1 VSRPA
6 RSAALVAVLT
16 ALAAA
21 PAGAEG
27 PPSGVCL
34 GDPSA
39 NGVPM
44 APGPSIRFGI
54 TPAGEAGAL
63 GPAVPVVPDDPP
75 RTLGALM
82 RLHPPQAP
90 FVLRL
95 NRLFWADGEAG
106 IARFLS
112 LARRYTD
119 AGYLVELQV
128 RYHPAAGQEGNV
140 AGFVAFVREVVDR
153 FGPNPRV
160 VGLQVTNE
168 VNFTISPDSSDGA
181 YAGARDAL
189 IGGVIAAGDEARRR
203 GFRQLTVG
211 FNWFYRT
218 DPNSEAGFWNY
229 LRDHGGPAFVAAV
242 DWVGLDAYPGTVFP
256 PVEPPGG
263 ERDGMV
269 AALSQ
274 LRRCFMPI
282 AGLGPSVPIH
292 VEENGWPTGPG
303 RAEDSQAP
311 ALQAMVRAVHDFRG
325 TYGVTDYRWFD
336 LRDHNTS
343 SANFQHHYG
352 LLRDDY
358 SPKPAFEAYRRLVS
372 ELALREPV
380 AGPRPVRL
388 ALRVRYGR
396 GRCAPVRA
404 TVTGADRPLVRRL
417 DVSVGQRRLA
427 RIRRPPLAFT
437 IRRRGLSPRHRYR
450 LRVRATLADGRAIT
464 LASRLRA
471 CAR

>member
-1 VSRPA
+1 VL
-6 RSAALVAVLT
+6 AAV
-16 ALAAA
+16 AAA
-21 PAGAEG
+21 PAGADSA
-27 PPSGVCL
+27 PSGVCL

-44 APGPSIRFGI
+44 APGARLRFGL

-63 GPAVPVVPDDPP
+63 GPAVPAVPDDPP
-75 RTLGALM
+75 RTLAALA
-82 RLHPPQAP
+82 RLHPPGAP

-95 NRLFWADGEAG
+95 NRFFWADGEAG
-106 IARFLS
+106 VARFLA
-112 LARRYTD
+112 LAKRYTD
-119 AGYLVELQV
+119 AGHLVELQV
-128 RYHPAAGQEGNV
+128 RYHPASGQEGNV
-140 AGFVAFVREVVDR
+140 AGFVAFVRQIVDR
-153 FGPNPRV
+153 FGANPRV

-168 VNFTISPDSSDGA
+168 VNFTVSPDSSDGA

-189 IGGVIAAGDEARRR
+189 IGGVIAAKDEARRR

-218 DPNSEAGFWNY
+218 DPNSEAGFWGY
-229 LRDHGGPAFVAAV
+229 LRDHGGPAFAAAV

-256 PVEPPGG
+256 PVEAPGG

-274 LRRCFMPI
+274 LRRCFMPV
-282 AGLGPSVPIH
+282 AGLGPRVPIH

-303 RAEDSQAP
+303 RAEDSQAQ
-311 ALQAMVRAVHDFRG
+311 ALETMVRAVHDFRG

-336 LRDHNTS
+336 LRDHNTG

-358 SPKPAFEAYRRLVS
+358 SPKPAFEVYRRLVD
-372 ELALREPV
+372 ELALREFD
-380 AGPRPVRL
+380 AGLGPVRL
-388 ALRVRYGR
+388 ALRLRYGR
-396 GRCAPVRA
+396 GSCAPVRA

-417 DVSVGQRRLA
+417 DVSVGMRRLA
-427 RIRRPPLAFT
+427 RIHRPPLAFT
-437 IRRRGLSPRHRYR
+437 IRRSGLSPRHRYR
-450 LRVRATLADGRAIT
+450 LRVRATLAGGRATT
-464 LASRLRA
+464 LARRLRA
-471 CAR
+471 CAPR

>member
-1 VSRPA
+1 MRRLVGG
-6 RSAALVAVLT
+6 AAVGAVLA

-21 PAGAEG
+21 PAGAENAL
-27 PPSGVCL
+27 PGVCL

-44 APGPSIRFGI
+44 APGPRVRFGI

-63 GPAVPVVPDDPP
+63 GPAVPFVPDDPP
-75 RTLGALM
+75 RTLAALA
-82 RLHPPQAP
+82 RLRPPKAP

-95 NRLFWADGEAG
+95 NRFFWSDGEAG
-106 IARFLS
+106 IARFLA
-112 LARRYTD
+112 LAKRYTD

-140 AGFVAFVREVVDR
+140 AGFIAFVREVVDR
-153 FGPNPRV
+153 FGSNPRV

-168 VNFTISPDSSDGA
+168 VNFTVSPDSSDGA

-189 IGGVIAAGDEARRR
+189 IGGVIAAKDEARRR

-218 DPNSEAGFWNY
+218 DPNSEAGFWGY

-256 PVEPPGG
+256 PVEAPGG
-263 ERDGMV
+263 ERDAMV
-269 AALSQ
+269 AAMSQ

-282 AGLGPSVPIH
+282 AGLGSNMPIH

-303 RAEDSQAP
+303 RTEDAQVQ
-311 ALQAMVRAVHDFRG
+311 ALQTMVRAVHDFRG

-343 SANFQHHYG
+343 SSNFQHHYG

-358 SPKPAFEAYRRLVS
+358 SPKPAFEAYRRLVDD
-372 ELALREPV
+372 LALRQPD
-380 AGPRPVRL
+380 AGLGPVRL
-388 ALRVRYGR
+388 GLRVRYGR

-417 DVSVGQRRLA
+417 DVSVGMRRLA

-450 LRVRATLADGRAIT
+450 LRLRATLADGRATT
-464 LASRLRA
+464 LARRLRA
-471 CAR
+471 CAP